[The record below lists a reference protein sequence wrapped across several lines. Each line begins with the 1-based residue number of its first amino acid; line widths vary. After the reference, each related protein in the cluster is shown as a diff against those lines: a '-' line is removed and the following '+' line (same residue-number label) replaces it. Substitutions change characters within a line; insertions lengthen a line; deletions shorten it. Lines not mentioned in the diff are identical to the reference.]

1 MSVMPQTWQIIVFD
15 FKNKTDGLKKCFGM
29 KQCFRNY
36 YSKKNNFKMMREE
49 NKKSIRKLSGL
60 RHRYVINGFI
70 EKYYKFGSYAPRAR
84 Q

>member
-1 MSVMPQTWQIIVFD
+1 
-15 FKNKTDGLKKCFGM
+15 M

-70 EKYYKFGSYAPRAR
+70 EKYYKFGSYASRAR

>member
-1 MSVMPQTWQIIVFD
+1 
-15 FKNKTDGLKKCFGM
+15 M